1 MTRVALVLCVMLEA
15 TALAADQPVTGA
27 MLVLR
32 RSSSGAETLVFVS
45 KDPAALFPAIGSAD
59 DPQTGNPGGALVE
72 LFSTAEQSGAAL
84 DVPPANWTARAA
96 TPASHRFANRRAPDN
111 LSSVRTVFLKQGR
124 LLKVVGR
131 RVGLGL
137 ATSQGAVGIRITTG
151 SLRNCALFG
160 PPSVRRDQAGVFD
173 ARNASTAG
181 LADCSESSLGG
192 TSTTSTSTSTPD
204 TTTTGP
210 DTTTTLGATTS
221 TNGCPSTTTTTSLPP
236 CETPSPT
243 CTRAPYGVCFNGH
256 TCEVDSVSGA
266 CACTGPPPSCGQ
278 WGIQACG
285 GTCPAGEMCQLNTI
299 YPFGPSCPPDQ
310 VCHCV
315 PSP

>member
-32 RSSSGAETLVFVS
+32 RSSSGAEALVFVS

-72 LFSTAEQSGAAL
+72 LFSTAEPSGATHT
-84 DVPPANWTARAA
+84 VPPANWTARPG
-96 TPASHRFANRRAPDN
+96 TRPSHRFSNRRAPDT
-111 LSSVRTVFLKQGR
+111 LSDVRTVVLKQGR

-131 RVGLGL
+131 GVGLGL
-137 ATSQGAVGIRITTG
+137 TTSQGTVGIRITTG

-181 LADCSESSLGG
+181 LADCSETSLGG
-192 TSTTSTSTSTPD
+192 TSTTTTS
-204 TTTTGP
+204 TTTTV
-210 DTTTTLGATTS
+210 GATTS
-221 TNGCPSTTTTTSLPP
+221 TIMCASTTTTTSLPS
-236 CETPSPT
+236 CERPYPMCAST
-243 CTRAPYGVCFNGH
+243 PYGVCFNGH
-256 TCEVDSVSGA
+256 TCEVDSVNGA
-266 CACTGPPPSCGQ
+266 CTCTGPPPSCGQ
-278 WGIQACG
+278 YGTQYCG
-285 GTCPAGEMCQLNTI
+285 GTCPDGQMCQLDNFF
-299 YPFGPSCPPDQ
+299 PPGCPPYYG
-310 VCHCV
+310 CHCV